1 MDYYKISKDNWQCIK
16 QFNSLADAQAYADT
30 LGTGYVA
37 AFWRNYQVPS
47 LMDKLQMDLNFCT
60 DLIDEFL
67 EDNRIAN
74 ITPEQSDAGLLKFQ
88 NILAFAQTGAVPSLQ
103 VHLPLIP
110 IDEVFTQV
118 RKDKY
123 INQLN
128 DYVNAFPS

>member
-16 QFNSLADAQAYADT
+16 QFNSLADAQTYADT

-37 AFWRNYQVPS
+37 AFWRNYKVPS
-47 LMDKLQMDLNFCT
+47 LMDKLQMDLNFCK

-74 ITPEQSDAGLLKFQ
+74 ITPEQSDAFLLKFQ
-88 NILAFAQTGAVPSLQ
+88 NILAFAQTGAVLSLQ

-110 IDEVFTQV
+110 IVEVFTQV